1 MYTIELPKF
10 ECYNKNNMTEKEQ
23 WLQYLKGT
31 NENTLE
37 KIKNKN
43 KYIEKLDELV
53 EKYWLEEKME

>member
-1 MYTIELPKF
+1 
-10 ECYNKNNMTEKEQ
+10 MTGKEQ
-23 WLQYLKGT
+23 WIQYLKGA
-31 NENTLE
+31 NESTLE